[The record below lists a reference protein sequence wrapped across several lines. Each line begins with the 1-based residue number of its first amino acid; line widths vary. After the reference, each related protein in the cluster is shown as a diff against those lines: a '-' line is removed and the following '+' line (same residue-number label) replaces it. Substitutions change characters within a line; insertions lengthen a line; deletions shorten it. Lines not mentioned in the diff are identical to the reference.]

1 MWDTAAHAEP
11 RLQGCARGC
20 VDVDLCMELRSKVG
34 RHTLYVTKAL
44 RVDVKDP
51 EADLTVQSL
60 ASGLLE
66 HWQTAPEWV
75 KAGAKGL
82 CFFANSPEVVGG
94 VAQAAGTVASAL
106 FG

>member
-11 RLQGCARGC
+11 RLQGRTRGC
-20 VDVDLCMELRSKVG
+20 VDVDLCMELRSKTG
-34 RHTLYVTKAL
+34 GHTLYVTKAL
-44 RVDVKDP
+44 RVDVRDP
-51 EADLTVQSL
+51 QADLMVHSL
-60 ASGLLE
+60 ANGLLE
-66 HWQTAPEWV
+66 HWQSAPEWV